1 MEFLTVDNKSI
12 MNKLF
17 SILVIILFASNL
29 HAQLTTQQIID
40 LVKRS
45 VDSVRLETKILA
57 MKTADTVRREFRAA
71 DTTNLKDKLQSD
83 SIAALFNNIR
93 PLDNNAFVD
102 SAGKIW
108 IRPLPTILNDIDA
121 LKQKNSPTGT
131 DFNLL
136 KNYLDRLKP
145 WLSTAPIN

>member
-1 MEFLTVDNKSI
+1 M
-12 MNKLF
+12 
-17 SILVIILFASNL
+17 FAIKL
-29 HAQLTTQQIID
+29 HAQLTTQQITALIY
-40 LVKRS
+40 RTA
-45 VDSVRLETKILA
+45 DSVRTETKILGQ
-57 MKTADTVRREFRAA
+57 KIADSLRREFRAA